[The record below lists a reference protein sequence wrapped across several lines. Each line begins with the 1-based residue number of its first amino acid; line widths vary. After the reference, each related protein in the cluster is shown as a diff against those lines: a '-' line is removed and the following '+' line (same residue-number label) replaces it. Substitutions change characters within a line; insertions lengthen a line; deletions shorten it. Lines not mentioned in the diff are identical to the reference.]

1 MSRLKMIDPVAMV
14 KILQKLGFT
23 KIRQTGSHI
32 TYIHPDGRITTI
44 SMHKGR
50 DLPRTTVRKIL
61 RDINLSIEE
70 YNKLN

>member
-1 MSRLKMIDPVAMV
+1 MSRLKMIDAVTMG
-14 KILQKLGFT
+14 KLLHKLGFN
-23 KIRQTGSHI
+23 KIRQNGSHM
-32 TYIHPDGRITTI
+32 TYRHPDGRITTV
-44 SMHKGR
+44 SMHKGM